1 MLVDMNVLSFCH
13 YLQGPACTQY
23 LADMGADVIKVEPP
37 GGAFERHWS
46 GGESYVDGVSAF
58 LMCANRNK
66 RSIAVDLKKSD
77 ARDIMDRL
85 VDWADVV
92 VENFR
97 PGVMDRL
104 GLGYEALR
112 RRKPEI
118 VYASATG
125 LGASGPMKDRP
136 GQDLLMQARSGL
148 MAVTAN
154 HEVGPTAVGAAIV
167 DQHGGA
173 LLAMGILGAFVR
185 RLQTG
190 EGTRVEGSLLN
201 AGIDLQTE
209 ALTKYFARTV
219 EGDVFTRDRHVGSWY
234 HHAPYGVYRTA
245 DGHVALSMNDAARM
259 AEALDSD
266 ALRAL
271 VDIDRYAERD
281 RYAQAVAAE
290 LRNRSCAELAAAFD
304 ARGVWFER
312 VQDYDDLRAD
322 PQVVHSDCFRD
333 VPVGDDRTATLVNH
347 PLRYDAELPEYRG
360 MPFRTGEHS
369 REILAELGFDH
380 EEIEGFVAGEV
391 VVAAARDTGSGGAA
405 AVEAESQ

>member
-1 MLVDMNVLSFCH
+1 MIVNMNVLSFCH

-46 GGESYVDGVSAF
+46 GGDSYVDGVSAF

-66 RSIAVDLKKSD
+66 RSLAIDLKNP
-77 ARDIMDRL
+77 AALEIMDRL
-85 VDWADVV
+85 VDWADAV

-125 LGASGPMKDRP
+125 LGAAGPMKDRP

-154 HEVGPTAVGAAIV
+154 HEIGPTAVGAAIV

-173 LLAMGILGAFVR
+173 LLAMGVLAAYVR

-234 HHAPYGVYRTA
+234 HHAPYGVYRVA
-245 DGHVALSMNDAARM
+245 DGHVAISMNEAARV

-266 ALRAL
+266 ALRTL
-271 VDIDRYAERD
+271 NDIDRYAERD
-281 RYAQAVAAE
+281 RYAQVVAAE
-290 LRNRSCAELAAAFD
+290 IRDRSGANLAAAFD
-304 ARGVWFER
+304 AHGVWFER
-312 VQDYDDLRAD
+312 IQDYEALRAD
-322 PQVVHSDCFRD
+322 PQVVYGECFRE
-333 VPVGDDRTATLVNH
+333 VPVGDGGTATLVNH
-347 PLRYDAELPEYRG
+347 PLRYDGELPDYRR
-360 MPFRTGEHS
+360 MPFAVGEHS
-369 REILAELGFDH
+369 REILAELGYAR
-380 EEIEGFVAGEV
+380 EEIESMVAGEV
-391 VVAAARDTGSGGAA
+391 VVAATRDAGNGRGAGPG
-405 AVEAESQ
+405 

>member
-1 MLVDMNVLSFCH
+1 MLLRMNVLSFCH
-13 YLQGPACTQY
+13 YLQGPPARSTSPTWARTSSRWSRPVRVRAALVGRRIVRRRRQR
-23 LADMGADVIKVEPP
+23 LPDVRQSQQAKHRRRPQDPAAGEIK
-37 GGAFERHWS
+37 
-46 GGESYVDGVSAF
+46 
-58 LMCANRNK
+58 
-66 RSIAVDLKKSD
+66 
-77 ARDIMDRL
+77 DRL

-104 GLGYEALR
+104 GLGYEEVRL
-112 RRKPEI
+112 RKPEI

-173 LLAMGILGAFVR
+173 LLAMGILAAFVR

-245 DGHVALSMNDAARM
+245 DGHVALSMNDAARV
-259 AEALDSD
+259 ADALDSD
-266 ALRAL
+266 TLRSL
-271 VDIDRYAERD
+271 NDIDRYAERD
-281 RYAQAVAAE
+281 RYARAVAAE
-290 LRNRSCAELAAAFD
+290 LRDRTCEELAAAFD

-312 VQDYDDLRAD
+312 VQSYDALRAD
-322 PQVVHSDCFRD
+322 PQVVHSDRFRRI
-333 VPVGDDRTATLVNH
+333 PVGGDRTATIVNH
-347 PLRYDAELPEYRG
+347 PLRYDGALPEYRG
-360 MPFRTGEHS
+360 MPFRVGDHS
-369 REILAELGFDH
+369 REILEGLGFGS
-380 EEIEGFVAGEV
+380 EEIDRYVAGEV
-391 VVAAARDTGSGGAA
+391 VVAAGETRG
-405 AVEAESQ
+405 

>member
-1 MLVDMNVLSFCH
+1 MLVRMNVLSFCH

-37 GGAFERHWS
+37 SGAFERHWS
-46 GGESYVDGVSAF
+46 GGESYVGGVSAF

-66 RSIAVDLKKSD
+66 RSIAVDLKKPA
-77 ARDIMDRL
+77 AREIMDRL
-85 VDWADVV
+85 VDWTDVV

-97 PGVMDRL
+97 PGVMERL
-104 GLGYEALR
+104 GLGYPVLHE
-112 RRKPEI
+112 RKPEI
-118 VYASATG
+118 IYASATG
-125 LGASGPMKDRP
+125 LGAAGPMKDRP

-154 HEVGPTAVGAAIV
+154 HETGPVAVGAAIV

-173 LLAMGILGAFVR
+173 LLAMGILAAYVR

-190 EGTRVEGSLLN
+190 VGTRVEGTLLN

-219 EGDVFTRDRHVGSWY
+219 KGDVLTRDLRVGSWY
-234 HHAPYGVYRTA
+234 HHAPYGVYPVA

-271 VDIDRYAERD
+271 SRIDRYAERD
-281 RYAQAVAAE
+281 RYARAVARE
-290 LRNRSCAELAAAFD
+290 IEGRPFAELAAAFD
-304 ARGVWFER
+304 AHGVWFER
-312 VQDYDDLRAD
+312 VQDYDALRAD
-322 PQVVHSDCFRD
+322 PQVVYNECFRE
-333 VPVGDDRTATLVNH
+333 VPVGDRTATLVNH
-347 PLRYDAELPEYRG
+347 PLRYDGELPGYEG
-360 MPFRTGEHS
+360 MPFAVGAHS
-369 REILAELGFDH
+369 REILAELGYD
-380 EEIEGFVAGEV
+380 EDRIEDLVTQEV
-391 VVAAARDTGSGGAA
+391 IVVGRNPAKVSAADPR
-405 AVEAESQ
+405 

>member
-1 MLVDMNVLSFCH
+1 MLVGMNVLSFCH

-23 LADMGADVIKVEPP
+23 LADMGADVVKVEPP

-46 GGESYVDGVSAF
+46 GGESWVGDVSAF

-66 RSIAVDLKKSD
+66 RSIAIDLKNPAASE
-77 ARDIMDRL
+77 IMDRL
-85 VDWADVV
+85 VDRADVM

-104 GLGYEALR
+104 GLGYEAIR
-112 RRKPEI
+112 RRKPAI

-154 HEVGPTAVGAAIV
+154 HEVGPTAVGAAVV

-185 RLQTG
+185 RLRTG
-190 EGTRVEGSLLN
+190 EGARVEGTLLN

-245 DGHVALSMNDAARM
+245 DGHVALSMNEATKV

-266 ALRAL
+266 TLRAL
-271 VDIDRYAERD
+271 DDIDRYAERD
-281 RYAQAVAAE
+281 RYARAVAAE
-290 LRNRSCAELAAAFD
+290 LRDRTCAELAAAFD

-312 VQDYDDLRAD
+312 VQDYDALRAD
-322 PQVVHSDCFRD
+322 PQVAHSDCFREI
-333 VPVGDDRTATLVNH
+333 PVGGGRTATIVNH
-347 PLRYDAELPEYRG
+347 PLRYDGALPEYRG
-360 MPFRTGEHS
+360 MPFRAGEHS
-369 REILAELGFDH
+369 REILAGLGFRR
-380 EEIEGFVAGEV
+380 EEIEAFVAGEV
-391 VVAAARDTGSGGAA
+391 VVAPAAEPA
-405 AVEAESQ
+405 